1 MLKSERATQIAVNKN
16 TTAAA
21 ATAAGRECGCL
32 GASTLIGTLGRH
44 EKAGL
49 RMMISQGAWVW
60 CVVVAPELDPGGV
73 VLAVDSS
80 VFEV

>member
-21 ATAAGRECGCL
+21 AATAAGREGGGCL

-60 CVVVAPELDPGGV
+60 YG
-73 VLAVDSS
+73 
-80 VFEV
+80 